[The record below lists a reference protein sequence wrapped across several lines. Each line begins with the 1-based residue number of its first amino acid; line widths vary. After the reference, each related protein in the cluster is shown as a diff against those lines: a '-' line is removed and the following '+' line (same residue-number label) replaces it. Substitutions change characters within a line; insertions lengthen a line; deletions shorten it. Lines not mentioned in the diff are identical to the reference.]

1 MWIFI
6 KITAKP
12 YSFLVV
18 DATLALLLVIDAT
31 LLVIN
36 ATPLRFRNNLV
47 ERILKLIM
55 GIDEKIRDEKLQY
68 DIEREAAK
76 KMGIII
82 QKNW

>member
-6 KITAKP
+6 KITAKS
-12 YSFLVV
+12 YSFLVI